1 MAATSDGG
9 ALLARRADG
18 GVFAFGDAGSLRQ
31 CRNPEAHQAG
41 RRMAA
46 TADGRG
52 YWLVA
57 SDGGVFS
64 YGDARF
70 QGSMGPST

>member
-1 MAATSDGG
+1 MLVAH
-9 ALLARRADG
+9 ADG
-18 GVFAFGDAGSLRQ
+18 GVRVYLPSPASGGCPPVAFYGSARSDSL
-31 CRNPEAHQAG
+31 NKPIVAIAS
-41 RRMAA
+41 
-46 TADGRG
+46 TPDGHG

-70 QGSMGPST
+70 